1 MREKKNILEPEIS
14 PVEPVAYSQ
23 EDFYKTGNTTPPR
36 EHLGFLIFVMLA
48 CIFIGGIGGA
58 AAMLPLRSNE
68 QSTGEKEKIVGL
80 LRGKNATDTQ
90 PATEPEPS
98 GAETGKNS
106 DDVQMVLADTKQGA
120 ENVMQSGG
128 LSLQEIYE
136 KVNPSVVS
144 VRVQGDATSAFG
156 TGIVLSQD
164 GYLITSAHILE
175 NAGSVTV
182 TFSDGQSKDAAVVG
196 ADAATDLAVLKTD
209 GENLTPAEFGDSGKL
224 RVGDGVVTIG
234 NPLGQSQT
242 TMTEGILCAIHGN
255 GQLGGKAIRLLQTN
269 AIVSDGNTGGPLIN
283 CYGQVVGILAAQPG
297 VDTGNTGL
305 GFAIPTSY
313 AKQIVESLVNLGY
326 VPGRPALPLELEEM
340 PAITRAYFRLPEGL
354 YISSVEESSDLWEK
368 GVRAGD
374 MLLSLDDTAVTS
386 QQDLTKLLGGY
397 NVGDQVVATFY
408 HQGMHYVIEL
418 TLSEAGAVSVS

>member
-14 PVEPVAYSQ
+14 PVEPVEFTQ

-58 AAMLPLRSNE
+58 AAMLPLRNDE
-68 QSTGEKEKIVGL
+68 QTAREKDGL
-80 LRGKNATDTQ
+80 VRLLHGKTASDTQ

-98 GAETGKNS
+98 GIGTDKSSN
-106 DDVQMVLADTKQGA
+106 DVQMVLADTKQGA

-144 VRVQGDATSAFG
+144 VTVQGDATSAFG

-182 TFSDGQSKDAAVVG
+182 TFSDGQSMDAAVVG
-196 ADAATDLAVLKTD
+196 ADTATDLAVLKAD
-209 GENLTPAEFGDSGKL
+209 KENLTPAEFGDSGKL

-242 TMTEGILCAIHGN
+242 TMTEGILCAING
-255 GQLGGKAIRLLQTN
+255 GQLFGGKTVRLLQTN
-269 AIVSDGNTGGPLIN
+269 AIISDGNAGGPLIN
-283 CYGQVVGILAAQPG
+283 CYGQVVGILAMLPG

-340 PAITRAYFRLPEGL
+340 PAITRAYYRLPEGL
-354 YISSVEESSDLWEK
+354 YISSVDESSDLWTK

-374 MLLSLDDTAVTS
+374 MLLALDDMAVTS
-386 QQDLTKLLGGY
+386 QQDLSKLLGGY
-397 NVGDQVVATFY
+397 SVGDQVVATFY

-418 TLSEAGAVSVS
+418 TLTEAGAS